1 MSEKAE
7 KKAREIP
14 ATDEQGSELVVYE
27 LGYHIV
33 SSTPEGSLGST
44 VASVH
49 GAIESRGGVFVAD
62 EFPKETALAYEMVK
76 VSVGKRERHTKSY
89 FGWFKFEANPS
100 EARAILSAVEAMPA
114 ILRAILLKTVREN
127 TLIGKRIFVSDR
139 MEGETI
145 KRRDVKETPPATP
158 ISDEELDRT
167 IERMVV
173 E

>member
-1 MSEKAE
+1 MAE
-7 KKAREIP
+7 KKTANVQDADGRDP
-14 ATDEQGSELVVYE
+14 MVYE
-27 LGYHIV
+27 LGYHIA
-33 SSTPEGSLGST
+33 
-44 VASVH
+44 ASVPEKH
-49 GAIESRGGVFVAD
+49 LASEAAAVRNLIESRGGVFVAD
-62 EFPKETALAYEMVK
+62 EFPKETTLTYEMVK

-89 FGWFKFEANPS
+89 FGWFKFEANPA

-114 ILRAILLKTVREN
+114 ILRAILVKTVREN

-145 KRRDVKETPPATP
+145 KRRDVKETPAATP